1 MFLGY
6 QKDKIVLTA
15 NTREELENT
24 PCMRFDRIEE
34 SDVEYTL
41 YNGEYLTPEE
51 VEVKE
56 KEAQIASLKE
66 QLAKVDEKS
75 ARSIRAIVA
84 GTATDEDRTFLAN
97 LENQAEDLRRQIK
110 ELQDTLGE

>member
-6 QKDKIVLTA
+6 QNNKIVLTA
-15 NTREELENT
+15 NTREELEQT
-24 PCMRFDRIEE
+24 PCMSFDRIEE
-34 SDVEYTL
+34 SDLEYTL

-56 KEAQIASLKE
+56 KEAQIASYKE
-66 QLAKVDEKS
+66 QLVKVDEKS
-75 ARSIRAIVA
+75 ARSMRAVLA
-84 GTATDEDRTFLAN
+84 GTATEDDRTFLAN
-97 LENQAEDLRRQIK
+97 LEAQAEDLRRQIK

>member
-1 MFLGY
+1 MVLGY
-6 QKDKIVLTA
+6 QNNKIVLTA

-24 PCMRFDRIEE
+24 PCMSFDRIEE
-34 SDVEYTL
+34 TDIEYTF
-41 YNGEYLTPEE
+41 YGGEYLTPEE

-66 QLAKVDEKS
+66 QLVKVDEKS

-84 GTATDEDRTFLAN
+84 GTAMDDDRTFLAN
-97 LENQAEDLRRQIK
+97 LETQAEDLRRQIK